1 MKPLPSQ
8 KLITD
13 FVLNLQKFMA
23 NLLFTLSLSVVSND
37 AWNIFEKRGMHFI
50 HLNMNSLL
58 PKIDEIRYIAK
69 LANATVIGL
78 SETKLD
84 DAVLSS
90 ELEIEGCDLVRSDRS

>member
-50 HLNMNSLL
+50 SLNMNSLL
-58 PKIDEIRYIAK
+58 PKIDEIRDIAK
-69 LANATVIGL
+69 LTQ
-78 SETKLD
+78 
-84 DAVLSS
+84 
-90 ELEIEGCDLVRSDRS
+90 RSFEQ